1 MNHPSTPA
9 QTSKILSVATRIGVI
24 AAAAVAG
31 AMLPAPSHGAD
42 SAAPAAGTP
51 SKAMTLEAIPGS
63 TVKRVTLSPKAA
75 ERLDI
80 QTGQISEQAVLRRQ
94 MVSGMVI
101 QPLTDRPAAPAAGAG
116 GGFAK
121 FEVAAVPGGAL
132 KQTVALQTGAT
143 LANPAAAS
151 PAAPTAAEGA
161 WVLVT
166 LSPGEWERL
175 AKDKPA
181 RIVPLATRDKPAE
194 EIIAMLS
201 DRPPQEDTK
210 RSMLTLHYLLPAT
223 AHGLAVSSRVR
234 VELQLTGNEDKQKV
248 VPYSAVYYDAKGAP
262 WVYVNARPLTY
273 ERQRITVERV
283 VGKLAV
289 LSDGP
294 ASGTPVVTTGAALLY
309 GAEIFGK

>member
-1 MNHPSTPA
+1 MNHPA
-9 QTSKILSVATRIGVI
+9 TSTRIVAVSRLSALALAAGCALLPMPGRSAE
-24 AAAAVAG
+24 AAAPSADTKNKPVA
-31 AMLPAPSHGAD
+31 
-42 SAAPAAGTP
+42 
-51 SKAMTLEAIPGS
+51 LEAIAGS
-63 TVKRVTLSPKAA
+63 TVKRVTLTAKAA

-80 QTGQISEQAVLRRQ
+80 QTGAVGEQAVLRRQ

-101 QPLTDRPAAPAAGAG
+101 QPLIDTPAVPNANS

-121 FEVAAVPGGAL
+121 FDAPAATGSAL
-132 KQTVALQTGAT
+132 KQTVALQSG
-143 LANPAAAS
+143 AS
-151 PAAPTAAEGA
+151 PAAVVAPAATTGA

-181 RIVPLATRDKPAE
+181 RIVPLSARDKSAG
-194 EIIAMLS
+194 EILATLA

-210 RSMLTLHYLLPAT
+210 RSMLTLHYVLPST
-223 AHGLAVSSRVR
+223 PHGLVVSSRVR
-234 VELQLTGNEDKQKV
+234 VELQLAGSEEKQKV

-262 WVYVNARPLTY
+262 WVYVNTRPLTY
-273 ERQRITVERV
+273 ERQRITLERV
-283 VGKLAV
+283 VGKFAV
-289 LSDGP
+289 LSEGP

>member
-1 MNHPSTPA
+1 MNHHFVSEKTA
-9 QTSKILSVATRIGVI
+9 KNLSVASRVGVV
-24 AAAAVAG
+24 AAAVAC
-31 AMLPAPSHGAD
+31 ALLPTPGRGAD
-42 SAAPAAGTP
+42 PAAPAAGEKG
-51 SKAMTLEAIPGS
+51 KAMTLEAIPGS
-63 TVKRVTLSPKAA
+63 TVKRVTLTPKAA

-80 QTGQISEQAVLRRQ
+80 QTGKVDEQAVLRRQ

-101 QPLTDRPAAPAAGAG
+101 QPLTDRPAAPAAGGG

-121 FEVAAVPGGAL
+121 FDAPVAAGSAL
-132 KQTVALQTGAT
+132 KKTVALQSG
-143 LANPAAAS
+143 AS
-151 PAAPTAAEGA
+151 PAATAAPPATQGA

-181 RIVPLATRDKPAE
+181 RIVPLATRQKPAD
-194 EIIAMLS
+194 EIVATLS

-234 VELQLTGNEDKQKV
+234 VELQLAGSEDQQKV

-262 WVYVNARPLTY
+262 WVYVNTKPLTY

>member
-1 MNHPSTPA
+1 MNHHFISA
-9 QTSKILSVATRIGVI
+9 QSMKSLSVASRVGVV
-24 AAAAVAG
+24 AAAVAC
-31 AMLPAPSHGAD
+31 AMLPAPSRGAD
-42 SAAPAAGTP
+42 AVAPAAGEK

-63 TVKRVTLSPKAA
+63 TVKRVTLTAKAA

-80 QTGQISEQAVLRRQ
+80 QTGKVGEQAVLRRQ

-101 QPLTDRPAAPAAGAG
+101 QPLTDRPAAPPPGSG

-121 FEVAAVPGGAL
+121 FDAPAAVGSAL
-132 KQTVALQTGAT
+132 KQTVALQSGAALSGT
-143 LANPAAAS
+143 AVATVAVPPAT
-151 PAAPTAAEGA
+151 PGA

-181 RIVPLATRDKPAE
+181 RIVPLATRQTPVE
-194 EIIAMLS
+194 EIVATLS
-201 DRPPQEDTK
+201 DRPPQEDAK

-223 AHGLAVSSRVR
+223 GHGLAISSRVR
-234 VELQLTGNEDKQKV
+234 VELQLAGSEEKQKV

-262 WVYVNARPLTY
+262 WVFVNTKPLTY